1 MQGCSLE
8 FELRKEISD
17 VFKLSAKIRNLD
29 DESIVIK
36 NLKETGKL

>member
-17 VFKLSAKIRNLD
+17 VFLLLPNAELFLS
-29 DESIVIK
+29 DELPL
-36 NLKETGKL
+36 N